1 MKSNDAGAKII
12 DRRKNWEARVEMAVF
27 KRPQSELSA
36 YDKLVYAIL
45 CGHANRDGNA
55 MLYVRTIAEEA
66 SCSERQAQRAM
77 SNLETRG
84 LLVRRAQNQNGR
96 QTFNIYE
103 VYGFD
108 AYISGESAPEAE
120 SGNGSAGDDSGV
132 TDSHRRQ
139 TVTPPPSDSPPRGD
153 SQSGLN
159 NVFEQP
165 LFNSSKDNNFPPT
178 PQGGNPQEQEGREK
192 NSESLKPQKPEH
204 DTEEKEEL
212 SKSNREME
220 LFEVIREAYNSTLPE
235 LPRAEKLTA
244 SRSKA
249 LRQRIR
255 ESPERKEP
263 DWWKKF
269 FSSVREFPWPMGRNR
284 DKWRADF
291 DWLIGERGM
300 QKILEGAFQ
309 KAQAVDEC
317 AIDSREFQKK
327 YTDSEGRIDARAM
340 LRDIQRTSAHRQFF
354 S

>member
-1 MKSNDAGAKII
+1 MSSRDTGAQIVDK
-12 DRRKNWEARVEMAVF
+12 RKNWEARVEMAVF
-27 KRPQSELSA
+27 KRPSSELSA

-66 SCSERQAQRAM
+66 SCSERQAQRALA
-77 SNLETRG
+77 NLETHG
-84 LLVRRAQNQNGR
+84 LLVRRARNSNGR

-108 AYISGESAPEAE
+108 AYISGESPSESAPETE
-120 SGNGSAGDDSGV
+120 SGNGPAHGDSGV
-132 TDSHRRQ
+132 TDSHRCR
-139 TVTPPPSDSPPRGD
+139 TVTPPPSDSHPRGD

-165 LFNSSKDNNFPPT
+165 LFNSSKYNNLPPT
-178 PQGGNPQEQEGREK
+178 SQGDRETEP
-192 NSESLKPQKPEH
+192 ESGKPQKPEH
-204 DTEEKEEL
+204 DTEGKTEPPKL
-212 SKSNREME
+212 NREME
-220 LFEVIREAYNSTLPE
+220 LFEVIRETYNSTLSE
-235 LPRAEKLTA
+235 LPKAEKITT
-244 SRSKA
+244 SRAKV

-255 ESPERKEP
+255 ESPDRKEP
-263 DWWKKF
+263 GWWENF
-269 FSSVREFPWPMGRNR
+269 FFSVREFPWPMGQNR

-291 DWLIGERGM
+291 DWLIGEHGM

-309 KAQAVDEC
+309 KAQAVGEC

-327 YTDSEGRIDARAM
+327 YTDSEGRVDARAM
-340 LRDIQRTSAHRQFF
+340 FRDIQRTSADRRFF

>member
-1 MKSNDAGAKII
+1 MKINDAGVKII
-12 DRRKNWEARVEMAVF
+12 DKRKIWEARVEMAVF
-27 KRPQSELSA
+27 KRPRNELSA

-66 SCSERQAQRAM
+66 SCSERQAQRALA
-77 SNLETRG
+77 NLETRG

-120 SGNGSAGDDSGV
+120 SGNGSADDGSGV
-132 TDSHRRQ
+132 TDSHRRR
-139 TVTPPPSDSPPRGD
+139 TVTPPPSDSHPRGD
-153 SQSGLN
+153 SQAGLN

-165 LFNSSKDNNFPPT
+165 IFNSSKDNNSPLT
-178 PQGGNPQEQEGREK
+178 PQGEKEGGPESEKLQE
-192 NSESLKPQKPEH
+192 PEH
-204 DTEEKEEL
+204 DTEEKTEPPKPNLET
-212 SKSNREME
+212 E
-220 LFEVIREAYNSTLPE
+220 LFEAIRAAYNSTLPE
-235 LPRAEKLTA
+235 LPRAEKITA
-244 SRSKA
+244 SRTKV

-255 ESPERKEP
+255 ESPDRKEP
-263 DWWKKF
+263 GWWRKF
-269 FSSVREFPWPMGRNR
+269 FSSVRDFPWPMGRNR

-300 QKILEGAFQ
+300 QKILEGSFQ
-309 KAQAVDEC
+309 KAPVIGEC
-317 AIDSREFQKK
+317 AIDSLEFQKK

-340 LRDIQRTSAHRQFF
+340 LRDIGKTSAHRQFF

>member
-1 MKSNDAGAKII
+1 MKSNDAGARVI
-12 DRRKNWEARVEMAVF
+12 DKRRNWEARVEMAVF

-66 SCSERQAQRAM
+66 SCSERQAQRAL

-108 AYISGESAPEAE
+108 AYISDESPDESGQEVKSGNESAD
-120 SGNGSAGDDSGV
+120 DDSGV
-132 TDSHRRQ
+132 TDSHRCR
-139 TVTPPPSDSPPRGD
+139 TVTPPPSDSHPRGD

-159 NVFEQP
+159 NVFEQH
-165 LFNSSKDNNFPPT
+165 LFNSSKDNSSPLI
-178 PQGGNPQEQEGREK
+178 PQGEKEGKPESENEKPQEPK
-192 NSESLKPQKPEH
+192 H
-204 DTEEKEEL
+204 DTEEKSEPP
-212 SKSNREME
+212 KPNREKE
-220 LFEVIREAYNSTLPE
+220 LFETIRETYNSTLPE
-235 LPRAEKLTA
+235 LPKAEKLTA
-244 SRSKA
+244 SRAKV

-255 ESPERKEP
+255 ESPDRKEP

-269 FSSVREFPWPMGRNR
+269 FSDVRDFPWPMGRNR

-300 QKILEGAFQ
+300 QKILEGSFQ
-309 KAQAVDEC
+309 KAPAVGEC

-340 LRDIQRTSAHRQFF
+340 LRDIQRASADRQFF